1 MYFCIVKQKQKITT
15 KNKNLWKKKELTKN
29 VRITFRAET
38 TISGKT
44 LEEIASKFEGI
55 RIPNVTIIEVVHV
68 MDDETYEDLN
78 DHWNEVF

>member
-1 MYFCIVKQKQKITT
+1 MEE
-15 KNKNLWKKKELTKN
+15 KELTKN

-44 LEEIASKFEGI
+44 LEEIASEFLDI
-55 RIPNVTIIEVVHV
+55 RIPNGTIIEVVHV

-78 DHWNEVF
+78 DQWNEVF